1 VTGEDPRTVEECERE
16 IAALKQTISDL
27 QSKLHEQSMRD
38 AHTGLY
44 NRRYLEDVLEREV
57 QLARRRRA
65 ELALII
71 CDLDHFKVVNE
82 RFGQRV
88 GDAVLKSVSSVL
100 ASRSRS
106 TDICCRYGGEELV
119 LVLPGS
125 NRLDAAA
132 RAEQLRELAAAATHM
147 PALPDAHVTVSFGV
161 AGLPDNGTTA
171 DELLAAAEAALYV
184 AKHNGRNRVELAP
197 PVMRL
202 VR

>member
-1 VTGEDPRTVEECERE
+1 VTTAEEYERE
-16 IAALKQTISDL
+16 IATLKQTIDGL
-27 QSKLHEQSMRD
+27 REKLREQSMRD
-38 AHTGLY
+38 ALTGLY

-57 QLARRRRA
+57 QVARRRRA
-65 ELALII
+65 ELAVIV
-71 CDLDHFKVVNE
+71 CDLDNFKIVND

-100 ASRSRS
+100 VSRSRS

-125 NRLDAAA
+125 SRTDAAA
-132 RAEQLRELAAAATHM
+132 RAEQLRELAAAATLM

-161 AGLPDNGTTA
+161 AGLPEDGHTA
-171 DELLAAAEAALYV
+171 DELLAAAESALYV
-184 AKHNGRNRVELAP
+184 AKQNGRNRVELAA
-197 PVMRL
+197 PVIRL